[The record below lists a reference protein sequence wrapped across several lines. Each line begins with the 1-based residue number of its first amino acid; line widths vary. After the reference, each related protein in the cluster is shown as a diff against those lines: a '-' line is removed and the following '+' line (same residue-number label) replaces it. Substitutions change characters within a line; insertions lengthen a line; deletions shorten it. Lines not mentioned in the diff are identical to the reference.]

1 MEESQ
6 IFNEKPNDNT
16 ITNIIQKYLPFW
28 PILILAISISVG
40 FSYLYLRAQVP
51 IYVASAKVLLKDPQ
65 KGTGDTKVLDALN
78 IFSEKKIVENEII
91 VLRSSTIMKE
101 VVKSLD
107 LYAKV
112 YKDGNVYLEELYGK
126 NLPFK
131 IKALHKE
138 NIEGCDKINVGIDWA
153 HRVLTINDKQN
164 SFDSAFKLGNDLYS
178 LDLNDTYK
186 PKNGIDNYVVDIN
199 SVGEEASAIIG
210 SLTAAPISY
219 SSTVI
224 DVKIESPVPEKAADI
239 LNKLFEVYNK
249 FGIEDKNQMAIK
261 TLDFIEDRLKSVT
274 NQLDSVERNIEEYK
288 SKYDV
293 INLSDQATV
302 YLNSFKEL
310 DKENSILDIQM
321 QLLDDLSRY
330 VNSKQNKDGTVP
342 SLFLLNDETL
352 KSLLGQLYTAE
363 FELDKAKKSAGDKSD
378 LVLLAEQKVNRIK
391 SDIKENIIN
400 VKRNFNIQK
409 VNNEKAIASNKLSY
423 ASVPNKER
431 GLLGIS
437 REQEIKNNIYSYLL
451 QKREETAMSSA
462 STSADLRLL
471 ESGYSFV
478 PIRPVS
484 KNYYWFGLIAGIILF
499 LFYVQFREKIKN
511 KVMFRSDI
519 EKKTTI
525 PVISEILQ
533 SKTKD
538 VIAIYDGKRSVI
550 AEQFRT
556 LRTNLNFVGLNEN
569 NNTLL
574 ITSSISGEGKSFVA
588 INLAISITLTGKKV
602 ALLEMDLRKPK
613 LSNYLNIEVAP
624 GISNYLVGKANLD
637 QIIKPTKF
645 ENLFLVTAGT
655 IPPNPTEL
663 IVKAEFEELMK
674 SLKSNFDYVII
685 DTAPIGPV
693 TDAQI
698 IAKYAD
704 VSIFMVRHDYTPIH
718 FIKLIDGLN
727 NTKKFKNMSIVFNGI
742 NPRGTSFLN
751 YSFGGYGNGYGEG
764 YGYGY
769 GYSKSYSSYYIKDKS
784 QPGYNDMWNVKE
796 RLINLFKK
804 K

>member
-1 MEESQ
+1 MEENQ
-6 IFNEKPNDNT
+6 IFNEKPNDST
-16 ITNIIQKYLPFW
+16 LTNIIQKYLPFW
-28 PILILAISISVG
+28 PILILSISISVG
-40 FSYLYLRAQVP
+40 LSYLYLRTQVP

-107 LYAKV
+107 LYAKL

-126 NLPFK
+126 NRPFK
-131 IKALHKE
+131 LIALHKE
-138 NIEGCDKINVGIDWA
+138 NIEDINKLNVTIDWNR
-153 HRVLTINDKQN
+153 RVFKINDKEN
-164 SFDSAFKLGNDLYS
+164 SFDSVFKLGNNLYTIEV
-178 LDLNDTYK
+178 NHTYK
-186 PKNGIDNYVVDIN
+186 SMYAIENYILDIH
-199 SVGEEASAIIG
+199 SVGDEASAIIG

-274 NQLDSVERNIEEYK
+274 SQLDSVERNIEEYK

-293 INLSDQATV
+293 INISDQATA

-352 KSLLGQLYTAE
+352 KSLLGQLYTGE

-391 SDIKENIIN
+391 ADIKENIIN

-423 ASVPNKER
+423 ATVPSKER

-556 LRTNLNFVGLNEN
+556 LRTNLNFVGLNEK

-624 GISNYLVGKANLD
+624 GMSNYLVGKANVE
-637 QIIKPTKF
+637 QIIKPTQF

-663 IVKAEFEELMK
+663 IGKPQFEELMIR
-674 SLKSNFDYVII
+674 LKSDFDFVII

-698 IAKYAD
+698 IAKHAD

-727 NTKKFKNMSIVFNGI
+727 NTKKFNNMCIVFNGI

-751 YSFGGYGNGYGEG
+751 YGFGGYGNGYGEG
-764 YGYGY
+764 FGYGY
-769 GYSKSYSSYYIKDKS
+769 GYSKSYSSYYVKDKS
-784 QPGYNDMWNVKE
+784 QPGYNDIWNLKE
-796 RLINLFKK
+796 RLTNLFKK
-804 K
+804 

>member
-1 MEESQ
+1 MEENQ
-6 IFNEKPNDNT
+6 LFNEKPNDST
-16 ITNIIQKYLPFW
+16 LTNIIQKYLPFW
-28 PILILAISISVG
+28 PILILSISISVG
-40 FSYLYLRAQVP
+40 LSYLYLRTQVP

-126 NLPFK
+126 NMPFK
-131 IKALHKE
+131 LIALHKE
-138 NIEGCDKINVGIDWA
+138 NIENINKLNITIDWNR
-153 HRVLTINDKQN
+153 RVFKINDKEN
-164 SFDSAFKLGNDLYS
+164 SFDSVFKLGNNLYTMEV
-178 LDLNDTYK
+178 NHTYK
-186 PKNGIDNYVVDIN
+186 TMYAIENYILDIH

-224 DVKIESPVPEKAADI
+224 DVKMESSVPEKAADI
-239 LNKLFEVYNK
+239 LNKLFDVYNK

-274 NQLDSVERNIEEYK
+274 SQLDSVERNIEEYK

-293 INLSDQATV
+293 INISDQATA

-352 KSLLGQLYTAE
+352 KSLLGQLYTGE

-391 SDIKENIIN
+391 ADIKENIIN

-423 ASVPNKER
+423 ATVPSKER

-462 STSADLRLL
+462 STSADLRIL
-471 ESGYSFV
+471 ESGYSLF

-484 KNYYWFGLIAGIILF
+484 KNYYWFGLIAGIIIF
-499 LFYVQFREKIKN
+499 LFYVQLREKIKN
-511 KVMFRSDI
+511 KIMFRSDI

-556 LRTNLNFVGLNEN
+556 LRTNLNFSGLNEK

-624 GISNYLVGKANLD
+624 GMSNYLVGNANVE
-637 QIIKPTKF
+637 QIIKPTQF

-663 IVKAEFEELMK
+663 IGKPQFEELMIR
-674 SLKSNFDYVII
+674 LKSDFDFVII

-698 IAKYAD
+698 IAKHAD
-704 VSIFMVRHDYTPIH
+704 VSIFMVRHDYTPFH

-727 NTKKFKNMSIVFNGI
+727 KTKKFNNMCIVFNGI

-751 YSFGGYGNGYGEG
+751 YGFGGYGNGYGEG
-764 YGYGY
+764 FGYGY
-769 GYSKSYSSYYIKDKS
+769 GYSKSYSSYYVKDKS
-784 QPGYNDMWNVKE
+784 QPGYNDIRNLKE
-796 RLINLFKK
+796 RLTNLFKK
-804 K
+804 